1 MGYKLPRKLIA
12 ETDTYL
18 DDQAERWANS
28 VRPYKQPL
36 NYERFVSL
44 VTEKTGPYVSFGPRS
59 RLPVVKDSRLRK
71 YYQYAYNKAY
81 DRFVGKLG
89 DSSSFG
95 ATVTA
100 ERRESFGMITML
112 ATNALRAGRCAKRG
126 DILGVL
132 HNLGFNPP
140 LKQVTRT
147 YPRKRGK
154 RVRVKEEYYRMPDG
168 RMVVKAAGSSWL
180 LYSYGIAPLLS
191 DIQNATEVFVRDQPN
206 STVIKS
212 GATERYN
219 LAATIGDT
227 RPDNQWTRQEER
239 GSVRVGITGSVSVS
253 NSDIWL
259 ATQLGLTN
267 PLQWLNEA
275 VPFSFVIDWFSN
287 WSSVINSLSD
297 FGGLTITNSCHSS
310 KGLHA
315 YSFRQTV
322 TLYNGSYKHIGSFT
336 GTHIHFQ
343 RTTGIAAPKLVFRY
357 ERFEWRRAL
366 NAISLLVGFLPKT
379 QK

>member
-1 MGYKLPRKLIA
+1 MGYRLPRKLLA
-12 ETDTYL
+12 ETETFV
-18 DDQAERWANS
+18 DDQAERWANA
-28 VRPYKQPL
+28 VKPYTQPL
-36 NYERFVSL
+36 NYERFVSR
-44 VTEKTGPYVSFGPRS
+44 VTEKTGPYWSFGPRS
-59 RLPVVKDSRLRK
+59 ILPVVKDSRLRK

-95 ATVTA
+95 ATLTA
-100 ERRESFGMITML
+100 ERRESFEMITML
-112 ATNALRAGRCAKRG
+112 ATQMLRAGLCAKRG

-132 HNLGFNPP
+132 HNLGFKPP

-147 YPRKRGK
+147 YSRKRGK
-154 RVRVKEEYYRMPDG
+154 RVRITEEYYRMPDG
-168 RMVVKAAGSSWL
+168 RVVIKAAGSSWL

-191 DIQNATEVFVRDQPN
+191 DIQNATQVFVRDQPN
-206 STVIKS
+206 STVVKA

-219 LAATIGDT
+219 LVATLGDT
-227 RPDNQWTRQEER
+227 SAGNQWTRREEI
-239 GSVRVGITGSVSVS
+239 GSVRVGITGSVSVV
-253 NSDIWL
+253 NSDVWL

-297 FGGLTITNSCHSS
+297 FGGLSITDSCNSS
-310 KGLHA
+310 KGIHT
-315 YSFRQTV
+315 YSFKQKV
-322 TLYNGSYKHIGSFT
+322 TEYDKSHTLIGSLT
-336 GTHIHFQ
+336 GWHVHFQ
-343 RTTGIAAPKLVFRY
+343 RNTGIPAPKLVFRY
-357 ERFEWRRAL
+357 ERFEWQRGL